1 MSNRKRQA
9 ISLETKIKILD
20 CLKRGGRPTS
30 VGKSFG
36 FNEATIRTMH
46 YTLAVCCGVRGRGWP
61 NTPMSVGSN
70 PSAAVDCLP

>member
-20 CLKRGGRPTS
+20 CLKRGERSTS

-36 FNEATIRTMH
+36 FNEATIRTIKKMRIPFENQLFLDQNLVLKH
-46 YTLAVCCGVRGRGWP
+46 HHIVEML
-61 NTPMSVGSN
+61 S
-70 PSAAVDCLP
+70 